1 MQLLILSLLCFHIT
15 ASRHIPLNQDI
26 TESLAHVAQL
36 NLTNHHVLGPMLKKI
51 KNSWYKT
58 VRKHLEAPGAV
69 HMKKPDLAFRQLE
82 RQKMSVFKS
91 KQTPRLFFN
100 QFRTSIGNGINYRF
114 IVRKQKRLRF
124 TEN

>member
-1 MQLLILSLLCFHIT
+1 MKLLILSLLCFHIT
-15 ASRHIPLNQDI
+15 SRHIPSNQI
-26 TESLAHVAQL
+26 INESLNHVAQL
-36 NLTNHHVLGPMLKKI
+36 KLTNHHVLGPMLKKI

-91 KQTPRLFFN
+91 KQTQSYF
-100 QFRTSIGNGINYRF
+100 SISLGLQSAM
-114 IVRKQKRLRF
+114 V
-124 TEN
+124 